1 MKKLVMTF
9 ALLALALPAVFLP
22 ATLRA
27 ADRPAP
33 AVDELAGDTA
43 DAQPGTAVPSTPAPA
58 TAPAPAPGVT
68 ATAPATFFGPIAPD
82 QYYQLLLERQQLS
95 ISSYRQIGK
104 IIDAN
109 PKDPAKALKELARHE
124 EERQAKSQALFEK
137 YRIGPEDYYR
147 SYVGTEAQA
156 QRSRYLDQ
164 HPEVRDQIAANSSE
178 LRALEKEVWGRM
190 SSTWNQPAPPPP
202 KKPKKP

>member
-1 MKKLVMTF
+1 MKKLVMIFT
-9 ALLALALPAVFLP
+9 LLALGLPTVFLP

-27 ADRPAP
+27 ANRPSP

-43 DAQPGTAVPSTPAPA
+43 DAQPGSTVPSTPAPA
-58 TAPAPAPGVT
+58 PGAT

-104 IIDAN
+104 ILDAN
-109 PKDPAKALKELARHE
+109 PKDQAKVMKELARHE